1 MLKQWSGT
9 MAGTKNSNR
18 RSSQGDASAA
28 HPLVVSGLPT
38 CTIHAA
44 EDGTW
49 HMMAQLA
56 EGDQAALAA
65 SAPSRDDLC
74 RRAQHALG
82 LAGIGSRIG
91 SERSTVGVY
100 ADLGASFGKPTMI
113 LGGPAVL
120 WAFGHA
126 APEAI
131 RALLQAAQAL
141 RQSPP

>member
-1 MLKQWSGT
+1 MPSVRPGKCSDREPG
-9 MAGTKNSNR
+9 
-18 RSSQGDASAA
+18 
-28 HPLVVSGLPT
+28 LVVSGLPT

-49 HMMAQLA
+49 HVVAQLA
-56 EGDQAALAA
+56 SDEAAALAA
-65 SAPSRDDLC
+65 SAPSRHDLC
-74 RRAQHALG
+74 RQAQHALG

-100 ADLGASFGKPTMI
+100 TDLSGAQFGEPTLI
-113 LGGPAVL
+113 LDGTAVL

-131 RALLQAAQAL
+131 RALLQAATEAV
-141 RQSPP
+141 RQSPGP